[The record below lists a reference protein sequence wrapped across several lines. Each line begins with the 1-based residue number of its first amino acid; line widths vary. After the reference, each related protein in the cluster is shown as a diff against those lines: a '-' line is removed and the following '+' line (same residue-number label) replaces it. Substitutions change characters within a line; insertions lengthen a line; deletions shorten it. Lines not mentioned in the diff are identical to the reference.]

1 MASALPLVAWVHGTW
16 GFNML
21 FGSLSVA
28 ATLIFLAALLL
39 PAAEK
44 HLPAPS
50 VA

>member
-1 MASALPLVAWVHGTW
+1 
-16 GFNML
+16 ML

-39 PAAEK
+39 PTAEERV
-44 HLPAPS
+44 PAPS